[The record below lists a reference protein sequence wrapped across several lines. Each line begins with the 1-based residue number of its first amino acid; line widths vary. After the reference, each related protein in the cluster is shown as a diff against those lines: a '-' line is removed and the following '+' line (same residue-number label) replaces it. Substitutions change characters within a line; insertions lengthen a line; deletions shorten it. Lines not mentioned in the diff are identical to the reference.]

1 MDYNGLSI
9 SEATQIQNELRQHL
23 RFDYPENFPVH
34 TIAGADISYNRN
46 SEILYAAIVL
56 LDYPYMTLKA
66 YALVTG
72 HTTFPYVPG
81 YLAFREVPTLLK
93 AWDLLPEKP
102 DVLILDGQGILHPRQ
117 MGIASHFGVL
127 TQQATIGCGKSSLFG
142 KFKEPQ
148 LSKGSSEFIYN
159 GMEPI
164 GYILRTKDT
173 VKPVYISP
181 GYGLSL
187 IKTLQIMKQSTGRYR
202 IPEPTR
208 IAHEI
213 VNDFRTGKLKAGY
226 HTKQNPLTL
235 F

>member
-1 MDYNGLSI
+1 MDYNQLNLSQ
-9 SEATQIQNELRQHL
+9 ATQIQNELRQHL
-23 RFDYPENFPVH
+23 RFDYPDNLPVH
-34 TIAGADISYNRN
+34 TIAGADISYNKN
-46 SEILYAAIVL
+46 SEILYAAIVVL
-56 LDYPYMTLKA
+56 NYPYMTLKA
-66 YALVTG
+66 YALVKG

-81 YLAFREVPTLLK
+81 YLAFREIPTLLK

-127 TQQATIGCGKSSLFG
+127 THQPTIGCGKSSLFG
-142 KFKEPQ
+142 KFKEPG
-148 LSKGSSEFIYN
+148 LLKGSSEFIFN
-159 GMEPI
+159 GMEPV
-164 GYILRTKDT
+164 GYILRTKDK

-187 IKTLQIMKQSTGRYR
+187 IKTLQIMQQSTGRYR

-208 IAHEI
+208 LAHEI
-213 VNDFRTGKLKAGY
+213 VNDFRIGKLKAGY
-226 HTKQNPLTL
+226 HTIQNPLTL